1 MSEAGTCKNTITQSF
16 LYLMSINV
24 ATLSHNCY
32 FVLHILFDKATKIG
46 KYYFDYYYCC

>member
-1 MSEAGTCKNTITQSF
+1 MSEAGTCKYTITQIL

-24 ATLSHNCY
+24 AALSHNCY